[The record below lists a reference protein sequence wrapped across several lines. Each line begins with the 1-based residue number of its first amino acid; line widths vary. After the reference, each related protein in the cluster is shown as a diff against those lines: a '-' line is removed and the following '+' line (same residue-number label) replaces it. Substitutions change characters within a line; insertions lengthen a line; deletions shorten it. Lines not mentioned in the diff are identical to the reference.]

1 MLRSVARSES
11 SGAEDSANTFGG
23 RLRAERER
31 QGIGV
36 RELSRRLEVS
46 ASMISQIERGR
57 VMPSVNTLYSI
68 TTALGIS
75 LDDLFGASGDAGGAD
90 VEVAEALL
98 RAASGGGGVGA
109 GAGGGAAGGVAVAP
123 RGGGPVQRRDSR
135 QTLALGSGV
144 RWELLTSEPHSDVD
158 FLRTI
163 YEPGSESAPADALMR
178 HSGHEYGTVLEGR
191 LHVTVGFETFE
202 LEPGDSVSFDSS
214 TPHRLFNT
222 GTQTAVAIWVV
233 VGRRGDPRSRELP

>member
-1 MLRSVARSES
+1 VGRSDGSADE
-11 SGAEDSANTFGG
+11 SANIFGG

-75 LDDLFGASGDAGGAD
+75 LDELFGAGDADGGEGGA
-90 VEVAEALL
+90 
-98 RAASGGGGVGA
+98 GA
-109 GAGGGAAGGVAVAP
+109 PNGLVPSAAGGGA
-123 RGGGPVQRRDSR
+123 RGGARSGGASGAGASATIARRASPVQRHDSR
-135 QTLALGSGV
+135 QSLALGSGV

-178 HSGHEYGTVLEGR
+178 HSGHEYGSVLEGR
-191 LHVTVGFETFE
+191 LHLTVGFETFE

-214 TPHRLFNT
+214 TPHRLFNV
-222 GTQTAVAIWVV
+222 GDRTAVAIWVV
-233 VGRRGDPRSRELP
+233 VGRRGDPRSRELQ